1 MSYVKSRKHAVP
13 SVARH
18 SAFGVATLA
27 ASLAMALPAAAG
39 TPSLDDAPTQA
50 QRTQARN
57 LPATKVEAQRTD
69 YKIDIVDSPKF
80 TQPLLDTT
88 QTVSVIGKDIIG
100 EQGATTLTEALR
112 NSPGVGTF
120 YAGENG
126 NTSTGDTVYM
136 RGFDSSGSIFV
147 DGVRDMGSISRDVFN
162 LEQVEVTKGPASTD
176 YGRTAPSGSI
186 NMVSKQPWLG
196 QAVSGSASYGSGER
210 KRVTADWNQQ
220 IGDAAAFRLN
230 VLGQDGG
237 VAGRDHVE
245 QNRWGVAPALAFGLG
260 TPTRVYI
267 DLLHV
272 KQDNVPDGGVSTIG
286 LPGFVTPDAERPW
299 LTDAARVDPSNFY
312 GTRDDHDDVTA
323 DMATL
328 RIDHEF
334 SDNVALRNTTRWGQ
348 TRQDYLLTSFMGSAA
363 NLLTPDQNDPSTWTL
378 ARNLPNFKDQRNRIA
393 TNQTNLNASFGSG
406 SVQHDLSAGIEL
418 TREQVWSYGVS
429 AVAGSAWQPTSLYHP
444 DPDDAGHLI
453 YGRNGAH
460 GKGRTDTSAV
470 YLFDTM
476 KFSEQWQLNAGVR
489 FDHYSSDYAASA
501 VCGGRGGPACGD
513 NPAGTVL
520 PSVDADA
527 SGNLLSWKI
536 GALYKPASNGS
547 LYANFSVAKEP
558 PGGNSLVLSTSASS
572 IDNPAFDPQVARTAE
587 VGTKWQLVNDRL
599 LLTAALYRTVIANQ
613 VVQDPVDQQYYQ
625 TGRKRVQGVELGVVG
640 KITDDWSISAGYTR
654 MQAEVLKGSP
664 MAKDGSNDLTY
675 TPTGAFTGWTTYH
688 LPFGLTLGGGAR
700 YTGEMKRGTDGA
712 VGTPDHVEA
721 SWVFDAMASL
731 PVGENF
737 SLQLNVY
744 NLFDKEYVAA
754 INKSGYRYTPGTPRS
769 ALLSANFRF

>member
-1 MSYVKSRKHAVP
+1 MSYVKSRKHAAP
-13 SVARH
+13 SVAR
-18 SAFGVATLA
+18 SPAFGVATLA
-27 ASLAMALPAAAG
+27 ASLAMALPAAG
-39 TPSLDDAPTQA
+39 TPSLDDAPTQT
-50 QRTQARN
+50 QRAQARN
-57 LPATKVEAQRTD
+57 LPAIKVEAQRTD

-88 QTVSVIGKDIIG
+88 QTVSIIGKDVIG

-186 NMVSKQPWLG
+186 NMVSKQPRLG
-196 QAVSGSASYGSGER
+196 QSVSGSASYGSGER

-260 TPTRVYI
+260 TLTRVYV

-272 KQDNVPDGGVSTIG
+272 KQNNVPDGGVSTIG

-348 TRQDYLLTSFMGSAA
+348 TRQNYLLTSFMGSAA

-378 ARNLPNFKDQRNRIA
+378 ARSTPNFKDQRNRIA

-406 SVQHDLSAGIEL
+406 NVEHDLSAGIEL
-418 TREQVWSYGVS
+418 TREQVWSHGVS

-460 GKGRTDTSAV
+460 GKGRTDTSAA

-489 FDHYSSDYAASA
+489 FDHYSSDYAATA

-520 PSVDADA
+520 PSVDAGA
-527 SGNLLSWKI
+527 SGNLLSWKV
-536 GALYKPASNGS
+536 GALYKPVSNGS

-558 PGGNSLVLSTSASS
+558 PGGNSLVLSSSANSV
-572 IDNPAFDPQVARTAE
+572 DNPAFDPQVARTAE
-587 VGTKWQLVNDRL
+587 IGTKWQLAADRL
-599 LLTAALYRTVIANQ
+599 LLTAALYRTIVANQ

-625 TGRKRVQGVELGVVG
+625 TGRKRVQGVEFGAVG
-640 KITDDWSISAGYTR
+640 KITDNWSVSAGYTR
-654 MQAEVLKGSP
+654 MQAEVLRGSP
-664 MAKDGSNDLTY
+664 MAQDGGSDLTY
-675 TPTGAFTGWTTYH
+675 TPTAAFTGWMTYH
-688 LPFGLTLGGGAR
+688 LPFGLTLGGGGR

-712 VGTPDHVEA
+712 VGTPDHVKA
-721 SWVFDAMASL
+721 NWVVDAMASMPL
-731 PVGENF
+731 GENF
-737 SLQLNVY
+737 SLQFNIY
-744 NLFDKEYVAA
+744 NLLDKQYVAA

-769 ALLSANFRF
+769 ALLTANFRF